1 MVTVSSKIDLFTRV
15 VMDKLTAS
23 YNLKVKELDQENENL
38 LQEYDKESKQRAE
51 AYIQQFED
59 DGRIESKKLISKAK
73 MNVRNARIET
83 RQELQ
88 KEFESKLK
96 EAIFDFTQ
104 GEGYVLF
111 LKERVMN
118 ALPEL
123 KGFEKIVVE
132 LLESDC
138 EKHKAVILEWLTE
151 AGIEA
156 DRVAF
161 RTLLKGI
168 AGGLIFYN
176 GNSGVR
182 IDNTLDATMEE
193 HSRVMSRLLSDI
205 LDEVGDTNE

>member
-23 YNLKVKELDQENENL
+23 YNLKVTELDQENENL
-38 LQEYDKESKQRAE
+38 LEAYDKESKQRAE
-51 AYIQQFED
+51 AYIQQFEED
-59 DGRIESKKLISKAK
+59 ARIESKKLISRAK
-73 MNVRNARIET
+73 MSVRNARIET

-88 KEFESKLK
+88 KDFERKLK
-96 EAIFDFTQ
+96 EAVADFTES
-104 GEGYVLF
+104 EGYVLF
-111 LKERVMN
+111 LKERVLN

-123 KGFEKIVVE
+123 KGFDDILVE
-132 LLESDC
+132 LLENDC
-138 EKHKAVILEWLTE
+138 NRHKAVILEWLSQG
-151 AGIEA
+151 GIREEH
-156 DRVAF
+156 VTF
-161 RTLLKGI
+161 RPLVKGI